1 MRWAIRLLISA
12 LFLWC
17 GEAAGQKFE
26 KFTRNETAVLEELTA
41 LLESGRQ
48 GRGVELVERQFAPIW
63 LQPRSFTQ
71 PQREQV
77 YDVLDALIKNK
88 SKAFPDFHDY
98 LKALMAFTTSGKSE
112 ADFNTWSDV
121 LLRVMADKKNKKFIT
136 ELLESSAL
144 LFRDRCFFENETIRW
159 QSSSNDFQFA
169 FDSLPA
175 IVFGVTDLRC
185 YSKGDSSI
193 IYGTSGSYF
202 PGSQRFTGESGKVTW
217 ERAGFDP
224 TKTYAELSDYFIRL
238 KGSTYNADSVTFHT
252 EFFQQALKGRL
263 TDKILADKTTENAT
277 YPRFESYFKRLQIQN
292 IDKNMDYDGGFTM
305 AGMQLIGSGSP
316 DEPAIMTIYRDNKIF
331 ITVTSIEF
339 AIKPDRINTAHARLR
354 VALENDSIT
363 HPDISFSFDRKSKK
377 VVLLRSDEG
386 ISKSP
391 FQNTYHNV
399 DMYFEALTWTID
411 DPSMKMGSLESSTQ
425 RYAAFESNSYFKKR
439 RYDTMMGISSSHP
452 LYELK
457 EYAEHIKSNN
467 FNAHELCVYH
477 HFSEEQENAILID
490 LNNKGFI
497 DYDLYTHDIKVRPKL
512 YWHIENN
519 IGKRDYD
526 VIQFSSEVESG
537 ANGQLSLLN
546 YDLMMKGVDNFQL
559 SDSQQVNIMPLNK
572 EVVLKKNR
580 DFIFGG
586 RVNAGNFEFSGP
598 EYFFSYDKFQ
608 LDLIQVDSCRIYVDD
623 DELGRNQYG
632 QLQKTRVKSVIRDV
646 SGNLKI
652 DAPSNKGGFHSRSY
666 PQYPIFTCT
675 KTSFVYWSDPA
686 IQKGVYKKEK
696 FFYQLQPFTI
706 DSLDNFSKKDL
717 RFEGT
722 LVSGGIFPD
731 ITEPLVL
738 MEDNSLGFKRNTGT
752 DMPSYGGKAKV
763 TAELKLDYSGL
774 KGGGDFSYLTASAS
788 SREFTFLPDSM
799 LGRTYKFSNRELS
812 GKVEVPKANCDST
825 LLAFHA
831 KRDNLDISSIHKPI
845 DFFNVNEANLTGTLH
860 LKPTGMTG
868 DGFMEF
874 SGAKLTSDLMRYTRR
889 KILSDTSSFQMRGAG
904 QELGSGLA
912 FKTDNVN
919 ADVDFDRRDG
929 IFKSNGG
936 ETKIEF
942 PTNQYVCYMDQ
953 FTWFMDRDE
962 LDLSSNRKPLTDDLL
977 IDTAEDSKRSN
988 FYSIAEGQDS
998 LNFLSPKAKFDLKRG
1013 KLYCSK
1019 IKYIVVA
1026 DSKITPDSGKVTIEK
1041 FANMVPLKNSQILS
1055 NYVTQ
1060 YHQIYNADIKIKGRR
1075 EYTAA
1080 GDITYIDE
1088 QKKEQVIRMDD
1099 IRVDTSYQ
1107 TIGKG
1112 KIADGAGFFL
1122 SPAFE
1127 YYGDFEMHANNR
1139 YLIFDGGARILHNCE
1154 LMEATYFKFR
1164 SEINPDEIYIPV
1176 DSSLRD
1182 MTMTKLGVG
1191 VMITGDSP
1199 MTVYPAFLSDIRE
1212 KDDRSIIQ
1220 AEGFLTH
1227 DKVTGRYLIGP
1238 KEKIKQPKLPGNL
1251 LALNTSNCEMSGDG
1265 RMDFNV
1271 DYGVMKF
1278 QNVGDVFYRTKEDAI
1293 STSGVSVLN
1302 FPIDEGSL
1310 KYIYEQIEKW
1320 PNLQPVDITR
1330 TKYEKSLV
1338 EILGTEKSDKL
1349 ISELGLSGQMKKIPE
1364 ELMATFYLA
1373 DVKFKWNSVDETF
1386 QSQGQ
1391 IGIASMDKKQL
1402 FKYVKGKIEI
1412 EKKRGA
1418 DVLRMY
1424 IELDPTVW
1432 YYFEYKLGIMN
1443 ILSSDKE
1450 FGAKMIEIKDDK
1462 RRFDEGRYKYS
1473 YLFIN
1478 NKKKRDDFVARFSD
1492 L

>member
-1 MRWAIRLLISA
+1 MRLVKPLFVLILLLVYA
-12 LFLWC
+12 ELT
-17 GEAAGQKFE
+17 AQKLE
-26 KFTRNETAVLEELTA
+26 KFTRNETAVIKELNA
-41 LLESGRQ
+41 LLDPGSQ
-48 GRGVELVERQFAPIW
+48 GRGSELVEKQFAPIW
-63 LQPRSFTQ
+63 LQPASFT
-71 PQREQV
+71 PNQREQV
-77 YDVLDALIKNK
+77 YNVLDAMIKNK
-88 SKAFPDFHDY
+88 SKAFPDFHEY
-98 LKALMAFTTSGKSE
+98 LKALIAFTTSGKTE
-112 ADFNTWSDV
+112 TDFNSWSDV
-121 LLRVMADKKNKKFIT
+121 LLRVMADKKNKKFIS

-144 LFRDRCFFENETIRW
+144 LFRDHSFFENEMIRW
-159 QSSSNDFQFA
+159 QSSSNDFRFE
-169 FDSLPA
+169 FDSIPA
-175 IVFGVTDLRC
+175 IAFGVTDLRC

-193 IYGTSGSYF
+193 IYGTSGYYY
-202 PGSQRFTGESGKVTW
+202 PGNQRFMGSSGKVTW
-217 ERAGFDP
+217 QRAGFDP
-224 TKTYAELSDYFIRL
+224 EKTYAELFDYSIRV
-238 KGSTYNADSVTFHT
+238 KGSTYSADSVTFHT
-252 EFFQQALKGRL
+252 EFFQQPLKGRL
-263 TDKILADKTTENAT
+263 TDKILADKNAENAA

-292 IDKNMDYDGGFTM
+292 IEKNMDYDGGFTM
-305 AGMQLIGSGSP
+305 AGTQLIGSGSP
-316 DEPAIMTIYRDNKIF
+316 DEPAVITIYRDNKELL
-331 ITVTSIEF
+331 TASSIEF
-339 AIKPDRINTAHARLR
+339 AIKPGRINTSHARIRIL
-354 VALENDSIT
+354 LDGDSIT
-363 HPDISFSFDRKSKK
+363 HPDINFSYDRKLHK

-386 ISKSP
+386 ISRSP

-399 DMYFEALTWTID
+399 DMYFEALMWSVDEPTI
-411 DPSMKMGSLESSTQ
+411 KLGSIESSTQ
-425 RYAAFESNSYFKKR
+425 RFAAFESNSYFKKR
-439 RYDTMMGISSSHP
+439 RYDSMMGISSSHP
-452 LYELK
+452 LYEIK
-457 EYAEHIKSNN
+457 QYADHIKSNS
-467 FNAHELCVYH
+467 FSAYELCVYH
-477 HFSEEQENAILID
+477 HFSEEQEHAILID

-497 DYDLYTHDIKVRPKL
+497 DYDLNTHQINVRPKL

-537 ANGQLSLLN
+537 PNGQLSLLN
-546 YDLMMKGVDNFQL
+546 YDLMMKGVDNFQV
-559 SDSQQVNIMPLNK
+559 SDSQQVNIIPINK

-580 DFIFGG
+580 DFVFGG
-586 RVNAGNFEFSGP
+586 RVYAGNFEFNGP
-598 EYFFSYDKFQ
+598 EYFFSYEKFQ
-608 LDLIQVDSCRIYVDD
+608 LDLIQVDSCRIYVEDAS
-623 DELGRNQYG
+623 LGRNQYG
-632 QLQKTRVKSVIRDV
+632 QPQKSRVKSVIRDV
-646 SGNLKI
+646 SGFIKV

-696 FFYQLQPFTI
+696 FFYQLEPFTI

-738 MEDNSLGFKRNTGT
+738 MEDNSLGFKRNTGA
-752 DMPSYGGKAKV
+752 DLPSYGGKAKV

-799 LGRTYKFSNRELS
+799 LGRTYKFSNRELT
-812 GKVEVPKANCDST
+812 GKVEVPKAHSDST
-825 LLAFHA
+825 FLAFHA
-831 KRDNLDISSIHKPI
+831 KRDNLDISSINNPI
-845 DFFNVNEANLTGTLH
+845 EFFNAKEANLTGTLH

-868 DGFMEF
+868 NGFMEF

-962 LDLSSNRKPLTDDLL
+962 LELSSNRKPIVDDLL

-988 FYSIAEGQDS
+988 FYSVAEGQDS
-998 LNFLSPKAKFDLKRG
+998 LNFLSPKAKFDLRRG

-1060 YHQIYNADIKIKGRR
+1060 YHQIFNADIKIKGRR
-1075 EYTAA
+1075 EYNAA

-1088 QKKEQVIRMDD
+1088 QKKEQVIHMDD

-1112 KIADGAGFFL
+1112 KIAEGTGFFL

-1127 YYGDFEMHANNR
+1127 YYGEFEMHANSR
-1139 YLIFDGGARILHNCE
+1139 YLTFDGGTRILHNCE
-1154 LMEATYFKFR
+1154 LMPTTYFKFR
-1164 SEINPDEIYIPV
+1164 SEINPEEIYIPV
-1176 DSSLRD
+1176 DSTLRD
-1182 MTMTKLGVG
+1182 MTMTRLGVG

-1199 MTVYPAFLSDIRE
+1199 MSVYPAFLSDIHE

-1227 DKVTGRYLIGP
+1227 DKATGRYLIGP

-1251 LALNTSNCEMSGDG
+1251 LALNTSNCEMNGDG

-1271 DYGVMKF
+1271 DFGVMRF
-1278 QNVGDVFYRTKEDAI
+1278 TNVGDVFYRTKEDAI

-1349 ISELGLSGQMKKIPE
+1349 ISELGLSGQMKRIPE

-1402 FKYVKGKIEI
+1402 FKYVKGKIEVQR
-1412 EKKRGA
+1412 KLGA

-1450 FGAKMIEIKDDK
+1450 FGAKMSEIKDDK
-1462 RRFDEGRYKYS
+1462 RRFDEGRNKYS

>member
-1 MRWAIRLLISA
+1 MPLNKFFISLILT
-12 LFLWC
+12 LFASV
-17 GEAAGQKFE
+17 GYSQKFE
-26 KFTRNETAVLEELTA
+26 KFTRTEVGCAEQLYDLF
-41 LLESGRQ
+41 ESARQ
-48 GRGVELVERQFAPIW
+48 GRGKEIIETQFGPVW
-63 LQPRSFTQ
+63 LQSSAFTQ
-71 PQREQV
+71 GQREQV
-77 YDVLDALIKNK
+77 YNVLDALLKNK
-88 SKAFPDFHDY
+88 NKVFPDFHEY
-98 LKALMAFTTSGKSE
+98 VKALIAFPTSGKTE
-112 ADFNTWSDV
+112 ADFMTWSDV
-121 LLRVMADKKNKKFIT
+121 LLRVMSDKKNKKFT
-136 ELLESSAL
+136 SEMLETSAL
-144 LFRDRCFFENETIRW
+144 LFRDRSFFQNETIQW
-159 QSSSNDFQFA
+159 QSSSSDFRFV
-169 FDSLPA
+169 FDSVPA
-175 IVFGVTDLRC
+175 VSFGTMDLKC
-185 YSKGDSSI
+185 YSKGDSSL
-193 IYGTSGSYF
+193 IYGTSGVYY
-202 PGSQRFTGESGKVTW
+202 PGSQRFVGQSGKVTW
-217 ERAGFDP
+217 QRAGFDP
-224 TKTYAELSDYFIRL
+224 MKTYAEMADYFIRL
-238 KGSTYNADSVTFHT
+238 KSSTYSADSVIFHT
-252 EFFQQALKGRL
+252 EFFQQALQGRL
-263 TDKILADKTTENAT
+263 TDKILADKTTETAT
-277 YPRFESYFKRLQIQN
+277 YPRFESYYKRLQIQN
-292 IDKNMDYDGGFTM
+292 IDSNMDYDGGFTM
-305 AGMQLIGSGSP
+305 AGTQLIGSGSP
-316 DEPAIMTIYRDNKIF
+316 EEPATITIYRENKKF
-331 ITVTSIEF
+331 FTAKSLEF
-339 AIKPDRINTAHARLR
+339 AIKPDRINTSHARIMFILDG
-354 VALENDSIT
+354 DSIT
-363 HPDISFSFDRKSKK
+363 HPDINFSFDRKSRKLI
-377 VVLLRSDEG
+377 LLRSDEG
-386 ISKSP
+386 ISKSA

-399 DMYFEALTWTID
+399 DMYFEALTWSLD
-411 DPSMKMGSLESSTQ
+411 DPTIKLGSLEGSTQ
-425 RYAAFESNSYFKKR
+425 RYAAFESNTYFKKK
-439 RYDTMMGISSSHP
+439 RYDAMMGISFSHP

-457 EYAEHIKSNN
+457 QYADHIKSND
-467 FNAHELCVYH
+467 FSALELSRYH
-477 HFSEEQENAILID
+477 NYSEEQVNTILID

-497 DYDLYTHDIKVRPKL
+497 DYNITTHDIHVRPKL
-512 YWHIENN
+512 YWYIDNN

-526 VIQFSSEVESG
+526 VIQFSTEVESG
-537 ANGQLSLLN
+537 PNGQLSLLN
-546 YDLMMKGVDNFQL
+546 YDLMLKGVDNFQL
-559 SDSQQVNIMPLNK
+559 SDSQQVNIIPVNK

-586 RVNAGNFEFSGP
+586 RVNAGNFEFNGP

-608 LDLIQVDSCRIYVDD
+608 LDLIQVDSCRIYVE
-623 DELGRNQYG
+623 DESLERNQYG
-632 QLQKTRVKSVIRDV
+632 QMQKTRVKSVIRDV
-646 SGNLKI
+646 QGYLKV
-652 DAPSNKGGFHSRSY
+652 DAPTNKGGFHSRSY

-686 IQKGVYKKEK
+686 IQKGVYKKDK

-738 MEDNSLGFKRNTGT
+738 MEDNSLGFTRLTGA
-752 DMPSYGGKAKV
+752 DLPSYGGKAKV

-799 LGRTYKFSNRELS
+799 LGKTYKFTNRELS
-812 GKVEVPKANCDST
+812 GKVEVPKAHSDST

-831 KRDNLDISSIHKPI
+831 KRDNLDISSIDKPI
-845 DFFNVNEANLTGTLH
+845 DFFNDEANLTGTLH

-868 DGFMEF
+868 NGFMEF
-874 SGAKLTSDLMRYTRR
+874 SGAKLTSDLMKYSRR
-889 KILSDTSSFQMRGAG
+889 KILSDTSSFQMRGIG
-904 QELGSGLA
+904 EELGSGLA

-953 FTWFMDRDE
+953 FTWYMDRDE
-962 LDLSSNRKPLTDDLL
+962 LDLSSNRKPTGDDLM
-977 IDTAEDSKRSN
+977 IDTAEDAKRSN
-988 FYSIAEGQDS
+988 FYSVAEGQDS
-998 LNFLSPKAKFDLKRG
+998 LNFLSPKAKFDLRRG
-1013 KLYCSK
+1013 KLYCQK

-1026 DSKITPDSGKVTIEK
+1026 DSKITPDSGKVTIER
-1041 FANMVPLKNSQILS
+1041 FANMLPITRSQILS

-1075 EYTAA
+1075 EYNAS
-1080 GDITYIDE
+1080 GDITYVDE
-1088 QKKEQVIRMDD
+1088 QKKEQVIHLDD
-1099 IRVDTSYQ
+1099 IQVDTSYQ

-1112 KIADGAGFFL
+1112 KIAEGSQFFL

-1127 YYGDFEMHANNR
+1127 YYGDFELHANNR
-1139 YLIFDGGARILHNCE
+1139 YLIFDGGARILHNCD
-1154 LMEATYFKFR
+1154 LMPATYFKFK
-1164 SEINPDEIYIPV
+1164 SEINPEEIYIPV

-1212 KDDRSIIQ
+1212 KSDRSIIQ

-1227 DKVTGRYLIGP
+1227 DKATGRYLIGP

-1251 LALNTSNCEMSGDG
+1251 LALNTSNCEMNGDG

-1278 QNVGDVFYRTKEDAI
+1278 TNVGDVFYRTKEDAI
-1293 STSGVSVLN
+1293 STSGVTVVN

-1310 KYIYEQIEKW
+1310 KYISEQIEKW
-1320 PNLQPVDITR
+1320 PTLQPVDIAR

-1349 ISELGLSGQMKKIPE
+1349 ISELGLSGQMKKIPD
-1364 ELMATFYLA
+1364 ELLATFYLA
-1373 DVKFKWNSVDETF
+1373 DVKFKWNPIDETF

-1391 IGIASMDKKQL
+1391 LGIASIDKKQL

-1424 IELDPTVW
+1424 IEIDPSVW

-1450 FGAKMIEIKDDK
+1450 FGSKMSEIKDDK
-1462 RRFDEGRYKYS
+1462 RRFDEGRNKYS

>member
-1 MRWAIRLLISA
+1 MPFNKFFIACA
-12 LFLWC
+12 LMLCASIGF
-17 GEAAGQKFE
+17 AQKFE
-26 KFTRNETAVLEELTA
+26 KFTRTEVGCAEQLYDMF
-41 LLESGRQ
+41 ESARQ
-48 GRGVELVERQFAPIW
+48 GRGKEIIEAQFNPVW
-63 LQPRSFTQ
+63 LQASSFTQ
-71 PQREQV
+71 NQREQV
-77 YDVLDALIKNK
+77 YNVLDALVKNK
-88 SKAFPDFHDY
+88 NKVFPDFHEY
-98 LKALMAFTTSGKSE
+98 IKALIAFPVSGKTE
-112 ADFNTWSDV
+112 ADFLTWSDV
-121 LLRVMADKKNKKFIT
+121 LLRLMNDKKNKKFT
-136 ELLESSAL
+136 SEMLESSAL
-144 LFRDRCFFENETIRW
+144 LFSDRSFFQNETIQW
-159 QSSSNDFQFA
+159 QSSTNDYRFV
-169 FDSLPA
+169 FDSVPA
-175 IVFGVTDLRC
+175 ITFGVMDLKC
-185 YSKGDSSI
+185 FSKGDSSLI
-193 IYGTSGSYF
+193 FGTSGTYY
-202 PGSQRFTGESGKVTW
+202 PGSQRFVGNAGKVTW
-217 ERAGFDP
+217 QRAGFDP
-224 TKTYAELSDYFIRL
+224 TKTYAEMADYFIRL
-238 KGSTYNADSVTFHT
+238 KSSTYSADSVIFHT
-252 EFFQQALKGRL
+252 EFFQQALQGRL
-263 TDKILADKTTENAT
+263 TDKILADKSTETAT
-277 YPRFESYFKRLQIQN
+277 YPRFESYYKRLQIQN
-292 IDKNMDYDGGFTM
+292 IEANMDYDGGFTM
-305 AGMQLIGSGSP
+305 AGTQLIGSGSP
-316 DEPAIMTIYRDNKIF
+316 EEPATITIYRDNKKLF
-331 ITVTSIEF
+331 TAKSLEF
-339 AIKPDRINTAHARLR
+339 AIKPDRINTAHARIMFLLD
-354 VALENDSIT
+354 ADSIT
-363 HPDISFSFDRKSKK
+363 HPDINFSYDRKSRKLT
-377 VVLLRSDEG
+377 LLRSDEG
-386 ISKSP
+386 ISKSA

-399 DMYFEALTWTID
+399 DMYFEALTWNLD
-411 DPSMKMGSLESSTQ
+411 DPTIKLGSLDGSTQ
-425 RYAAFESNSYFKKR
+425 RYAAFESNTYFKKK
-439 RYDTMMGISSSHP
+439 RYDAMMGISFSHP

-457 EYAEHIKSNN
+457 QYADHIKSNK
-467 FNAHELCVYH
+467 FSALELSRYH
-477 HFSEEQENAILID
+477 NYSEEQVNTILID

-497 DYDLYTHDIKVRPKL
+497 DYDINTHDITVRPKL
-512 YWHIENN
+512 YWYIENN

-526 VIQFSSEVESG
+526 VIQFSTEVESG
-537 ANGQLSLLN
+537 PNGQLSLLN

-559 SDSQQVNIMPLNK
+559 SDSQQVNIIPLNK

-586 RVNAGNFEFSGP
+586 RVNAGNFEFNGP
-598 EYFFSYDKFQ
+598 EYFFSYEKFQ
-608 LDLIQVDSCRIYVDD
+608 LDLIQVDSCRIYVE
-623 DELGRNQYG
+623 DESLERNQYG

-646 SGNLKI
+646 QGYLKV
-652 DAPSNKGGFHSRSY
+652 DAPTNKGGFHSRTY

-686 IQKGVYKKEK
+686 IQQGVYKKDK

-738 MEDNSLGFKRNTGT
+738 MEDNSLGFTRKTGA

-774 KGGGDFSYLTASAS
+774 KGGGDFSYLTTSAS
-788 SREFTFLPDSM
+788 SKEFTFLPDSM
-799 LGRTYKFSNRELS
+799 LGRTYKFTNRELS
-812 GKVEVPKANCDST
+812 GKVEVPKAHSDST
-825 LLAFHA
+825 MLAFHA
-831 KRDNLDISSIHKPI
+831 KRDNLDISSIDKPI
-845 DFFNVNEANLTGTLH
+845 DFFNDEANLTGTLH

-868 DGFMEF
+868 NGFMEF
-874 SGAKLTSDLMRYTRR
+874 SGAKLTSDLMKYSRR
-889 KILSDTSSFQMRGAG
+889 KILSDTSSFQMRGVG
-904 QELGSGLA
+904 EELGSGLA

-942 PTNQYVCYMDQ
+942 PANQYVCYMDQ
-953 FTWFMDRDE
+953 FTWYMDRDE
-962 LDLSSNRKPLTDDLL
+962 LDLSSNRKASGDDLM
-977 IDTAEDSKRSN
+977 IDTAEDAKRSN

-998 LNFLSPKAKFDLKRG
+998 LNFLSPKAKFDLRRG
-1013 KLYCSK
+1013 KLYCQK
-1019 IKYIVVA
+1019 IKYIIVA
-1026 DSKITPDSGKVTIEK
+1026 DSKITPDSGKVTIER
-1041 FANMVPLKNSQILS
+1041 FANMLPLTRSQILS

-1075 EYTAA
+1075 EYNAS

-1088 QKKEQVIRMDD
+1088 QKKEQVIHMED
-1099 IRVDTSYQ
+1099 IQVDTSYQ

-1112 KIADGAGFFL
+1112 KIAEGTQFFL

-1127 YYGDFEMHANNR
+1127 YYGDFEMHANSR
-1139 YLIFDGGARILHNCE
+1139 YLIFDGGARILHNCD
-1154 LMEATYFKFR
+1154 LMPATYFKFR
-1164 SEINPDEIYIPV
+1164 SEINPEELYIPV

-1212 KDDRSIIQ
+1212 KSDRSIIQ

-1227 DKVTGRYLIGP
+1227 EKATGRYLIGP

-1251 LALNTSNCEMSGDG
+1251 LALNTSNCEMNGDG

-1278 QNVGDVFYRTKEDAI
+1278 TNVGDVYYRTKEDAI
-1293 STSGVSVLN
+1293 STSGVTVIN
-1302 FPIDEGSL
+1302 FPLDEGSL
-1310 KYIYEQIEKW
+1310 KSIAEQIEKW
-1320 PNLQPVDITR
+1320 PTLQPVDITR

-1349 ISELGLSGQMKKIPE
+1349 ISELGLSGQMKRIPD
-1364 ELMATFYLA
+1364 ELLATFYLA
-1373 DVKFKWNSVDETF
+1373 DVKFKWNPIDETF

-1424 IELDPTVW
+1424 LELDPSVW

-1443 ILSSDKE
+1443 VLSSDKE
-1450 FGAKMIEIKDDK
+1450 LGAKMSEIKDDK
-1462 RRFDEGRYKYS
+1462 RRFDEGRNKYS
-1473 YLFIN
+1473 YMFIN

>member
-1 MRWAIRLLISA
+1 MRVSPLLLLLA
-12 LFLWC
+12 LLFL
-17 GEAAGQKFE
+17 APAVHAQKFE
-26 KFTRNETAVLEELTA
+26 KFTRSEAACADELFK
-41 LLESGRQ
+41 LFESARQ
-48 GRGVELVERQFAPIW
+48 GRGEEIIEREFAPLW
-63 LQPRSFTQ
+63 LQPTSFT
-71 PQREQV
+71 PAQRQQI
-77 YDVLDALIKNK
+77 YDVLDALLKNK
-88 SKAFPDFHDY
+88 NKVFPDFHEY
-98 LKALMAFTTSGKSE
+98 IKALISFTTSGKTVE
-112 ADFNTWSDV
+112 DFNTWSDV
-121 LLRVMADKKNKKFIT
+121 LLRVMADKKNKKFT
-136 ELLESSAL
+136 SELLESSAL
-144 LFRDRCFFENETIRW
+144 LFRDRSFFQNETIQW
-159 QSSSNDFQFA
+159 QSTTSDYQFV
-169 FDSLPA
+169 FDSVPA
-175 IVFGVTDLRC
+175 IVFGSMDLRC
-185 YSKGDSSI
+185 YSKGDSSL
-193 IYGTSGSYF
+193 IYGTSGVYY
-202 PGSQRFTGESGKVTW
+202 PGNQRFVGKSGKVTW
-217 ERAGFDP
+217 QRAGFDP
-224 TKTYAELSDYFIRL
+224 LKTYAEMNDYFIRL
-238 KGSTYNADSVTFHT
+238 KSSTYSADSVIFHT
-252 EFFQQALKGRL
+252 EFFQQALEGRL

-277 YPRFESYFKRLQIQN
+277 YPRFESYYKRLQIQN
-292 IDKNMDYDGGFTM
+292 IDQNMDYDGGFTM
-305 AGMQLIGSGSP
+305 AGTQLIGSGSTE
-316 DEPAIMTIYRDNKIF
+316 EPATITIYRDNKKF
-331 ITVTSIEF
+331 FMAQSLEF
-339 AIKPDRINTAHARLR
+339 AIKPDRINTAHARIMFL
-354 VALENDSIT
+354 LDGDSIT
-363 HPDISFSFDRKSKK
+363 HPDINFSFDRKSRKL
-377 VVLLRSDEG
+377 VLLRSDEG
-386 ISKSP
+386 ISKSA

-399 DMYFEALTWTID
+399 DMYFEALTWSLEEPTL
-411 DPSMKMGSLESSTQ
+411 KMGSLEGSTQ
-425 RYAAFESNSYFKKR
+425 RYAAFESNTYFKKK
-439 RYDTMMGISSSHP
+439 RYDAMMGISFSHP
-452 LYELK
+452 LYEIK
-457 EYAEHIKSNN
+457 QFADHIKSNN
-467 FNAHELCVYH
+467 FSAFELARYH
-477 HFSEEQENAILID
+477 NYSEEQENTILID

-497 DYDLYTHDIKVRPKL
+497 DYDINTHDIKVRPKL
-512 YWHIENN
+512 YWYIENN

-526 VIQFSSEVESG
+526 VIQFSTEVESG
-537 ANGQLSLLN
+537 NNAQLSLLN

-572 EVVLKKNR
+572 EVVLKRNR

-586 RVNAGNFEFSGP
+586 RVNAGNFEFNGP
-598 EYFFSYDKFQ
+598 EYFFSYDQFQ
-608 LDLIQVDSCRIYVDD
+608 LDLIQVDSCRIYVE
-623 DELGRNQYG
+623 DESLGRNQYG

-646 SGNLKI
+646 SGYLKV
-652 DAPSNKGGFHSRSY
+652 DAPTNKGGFHSRSY

-675 KTSFVYWSDPA
+675 KTSFVYWSDPS
-686 IQKGVYKKEK
+686 IQQGVYKKDK

-717 RFEGT
+717 KFEGT
-722 LVSGGIFPD
+722 LVSAGIFPD
-731 ITEPLVL
+731 LTEPLVL
-738 MEDNSLGFKRNTGT
+738 MEDNSLGFTRKTGA
-752 DMPSYGGKAKV
+752 DLPSYGGKAKV

-788 SREFTFLPDSM
+788 SKEFTFLPDSM
-799 LGRTYKFSNRELS
+799 LGRTYKFTNRELT
-812 GKVEVPKANCDST
+812 GKVEVPKAHSDST

-831 KRDNLDISSIHKPI
+831 KQDNLDISSIDKPI
-845 DFFNVNEANLTGTLH
+845 DFFNDEATLTGTLH

-868 DGFMEF
+868 NGAMDF
-874 SGAKLTSDLMRYTRR
+874 SGAKLTSDLMKYSRR
-889 KILSDTSSFQMRGAG
+889 KILSDTSSFQMRGVG
-904 QELGSGLA
+904 EELGSGLA

-953 FTWFMDRDE
+953 FTWYMDRDE
-962 LDLSSNRKPLTDDLL
+962 LDLSSNRKPIGDDLL

-988 FYSIAEGQDS
+988 FYSVAEGQDS
-998 LNFLSPKAKFDLKRG
+998 LNFLSPKAKFDLRRG
-1013 KLYCSK
+1013 KLYCQK

-1026 DSKITPDSGKVTIEK
+1026 DSKITPDSGKVTIER
-1041 FANMVPLKNSQILS
+1041 FANMLPLTRSQILS

-1075 EYTAA
+1075 EYNAS
-1080 GDITYIDE
+1080 GDITYVDE
-1088 QKKEQVIRMDD
+1088 QKKEQKIHLED

-1112 KIADGAGFFL
+1112 KIAEGSQFFL

-1127 YYGDFEMHANNR
+1127 YYGDFELHANNR
-1139 YLIFDGGARILHNCE
+1139 YLIFDGGAKLLHNCD
-1154 LMEATYFKFR
+1154 LMPATYFKFR

-1227 DKVTGRYLIGP
+1227 DKATGRYLIGP
-1238 KEKIKQPKLPGNL
+1238 KDKIKQPKLPGNL
-1251 LALNTSNCEMSGDG
+1251 LALNTSNCEMNGDG

-1278 QNVGDVFYRTKEDAI
+1278 TNVGDVFYRTKEDQI
-1293 STSGVSVLN
+1293 STSGVTVVN

-1310 KYIYEQIEKW
+1310 KSIAEQIEKS

-1330 TKYEKSLV
+1330 TKYEKSLI

-1349 ISELGLSGQMKKIPE
+1349 ISELGLSGQMKRIPD
-1364 ELMATFYLA
+1364 ELLATFYLA
-1373 DVKFKWNSVDETF
+1373 DVKFKWNPIDETF
-1386 QSQGQ
+1386 QSQGNL
-1391 IGIASMDKKQL
+1391 GIASIDKRQL

-1424 IELDPTVW
+1424 IEIEPTIW

-1450 FGAKMIEIKDDK
+1450 FGAKMSEIKDDK
-1462 RRFDEGRYKYS
+1462 RRFDEGKNKYT
-1473 YLFIN
+1473 YMFIN

>member
-1 MRWAIRLLISA
+1 MPFNKIFIVCA
-12 LFLWC
+12 LMLC
-17 GEAAGQKFE
+17 ASMGIAQKFD
-26 KFTRNETAVLEELTA
+26 KFTRSEVACAEQLFDLF
-41 LLESGRQ
+41 ESARQ
-48 GRGVELVERQFAPIW
+48 DRGKEIIEGQFGPVW
-63 LQPRSFTQ
+63 LQASSFT
-71 PQREQV
+71 PEQREQV
-77 YDVLDALIKNK
+77 YSMLDALLKNK
-88 SKAFPDFHDY
+88 NKVFPDFHEY
-98 LKALMAFTTSGKSE
+98 IKALTAFPTSGKTT
-112 ADFNTWSDV
+112 ADFMQWHDV
-121 LLRVMADKKNKKFIT
+121 LMRVIVDKKNKKFT
-136 ELLESSAL
+136 SELLECSAL
-144 LFRDRCFFENETIRW
+144 LFRDHSFFQNEVIHW
-159 QSSSNDFQFA
+159 QSSTNDFHFE

-175 IVFGVTDLRC
+175 IVFNTMNLRC

-193 IYGTSGSYF
+193 IFNTSGVYF
-202 PGSQRFTGESGKVTW
+202 PGNQRFIGKSGKVTW
-217 ERAGFDP
+217 ERAGFDA
-224 TKTYAELSDYFIRL
+224 TKTYAELADYFIRV
-238 KGSTYNADSVTFHT
+238 KSSTYSADSVIFHT
-252 EFFQQALKGRL
+252 DFFQQALQGRL
-263 TDKILADKTTENAT
+263 TDKILADKSTETAT

-305 AGMQLIGSGSP
+305 AGTQLIGSGSP
-316 DEPAIMTIYRDNKIF
+316 EEPATITIYRDNKKF
-331 ITVTSIEF
+331 FTAQSLEF
-339 AIKPDRINTAHARLR
+339 AIKPDRINTAHARILF
-354 VALENDSIT
+354 VIDEDSIT
-363 HPDISFSFDRKSKK
+363 HPDINFSYDRKARRL
-377 VVLLRSDEG
+377 VLLRSDEG

-399 DMYFEALTWTID
+399 DMYFEALTWNMD
-411 DPSMKMGSLESSTQ
+411 DPTLKMGALEGGMQ
-425 RYAAFESNSYFKKR
+425 RYAAFESNTYFKKK
-439 RYDTMMGISSSHP
+439 RYDAMMGISFSHP

-457 EYAEHIKSNN
+457 QYADHVKSNA
-467 FNAHELCVYH
+467 FSAHELAVYH
-477 HFSEEQENAILID
+477 KYSEEQVNTILID

-497 DYDLYTHDIKVRPKL
+497 DYDVNTHDILVRPKL
-512 YWHIENN
+512 YWYIENN

-526 VIQFSSEVESG
+526 VLQFSTQVESG
-537 ANGQLSLLN
+537 HNGQLSLLN
-546 YDLMMKGVDNFQL
+546 YDLMLKGVDNFQL
-559 SDSQQVNIMPLNK
+559 SDSQQVNIIPLNK

-586 RVNAGNFEFSGP
+586 RVNAGNFEFNGP
-598 EYFFSYDKFQ
+598 EYFFSYEKFQ
-608 LDLIQVDSCRIYVDD
+608 LDLIQVDSCRIYVE
-623 DELGRNQYG
+623 DESVERNQYG

-646 SGNLKI
+646 SGYLKV
-652 DAPSNKGGFHSRSY
+652 DAPTNKGGFHSRTY

-686 IQKGVYKKEK
+686 IQQGVYKKDK

-738 MEDNSLGFKRNTGT
+738 MEDNSLGFTRKTGA
-752 DMPSYGGKAKV
+752 DLPSYGGKAKV

-774 KGGGDFSYLTASAS
+774 KGGGDFSYLTATAS
-788 SREFTFLPDSM
+788 SKEFTFLPDSM
-799 LGRTYKFSNRELS
+799 LGRTYKFNNRELT
-812 GKVEVPKANCDST
+812 GKVEVPKAHSDST
-825 LLAFHA
+825 LLAFQA
-831 KRDNLDISSIHKPI
+831 KRDNLDISSIDKPI
-845 DFFNVNEANLTGTLH
+845 DFFNDEANLTGTLH

-868 DGFMEF
+868 NGYMDF
-874 SGAKLTSDLMRYTRR
+874 SGAKLTSDLMKYSRR
-889 KILSDTSSFQMRGAG
+889 KILSDTSSFQMRGVG
-904 QELGSGLA
+904 EELGSGLA

-953 FTWFMDRDE
+953 FTWYMDRDE
-962 LDLSSNRKPLTDDLL
+962 LDLSSNRKPTGDDLM
-977 IDTAEDSKRSN
+977 IDTSEDSKRSN

-998 LNFLSPKAKFDLKRG
+998 LNFLSPKAKFDLRHG
-1013 KLYCSK
+1013 KLYCQK
-1019 IKYIVVA
+1019 IKYIIVA
-1026 DSKITPDSGKVTIEK
+1026 DSKITPDSGKVTIER
-1041 FANMVPLKNSQILS
+1041 FANMLPLKRSQILS

-1075 EYTAA
+1075 EYNAS
-1080 GDITYIDE
+1080 GDITYLDE
-1088 QKKEQVIRMDD
+1088 QKKEQVIHMED
-1099 IRVDTSYQ
+1099 IQVDTSYQ
-1107 TIGKG
+1107 SVGKG
-1112 KIADGAGFFL
+1112 KIAEGSQFFL

-1127 YYGDFEMHANNR
+1127 YYGDFEMQANNR
-1139 YLIFDGGARILHNCE
+1139 YLIFDGGARLLHNCD
-1154 LMEATYFKFR
+1154 LMPATYFKFR
-1164 SEINPDEIYIPV
+1164 SEINPEEIYIPV

-1212 KDDRSIIQ
+1212 KSDRSIIQ

-1227 DKVTGRYLIGP
+1227 EKSTGRYLIGP
-1238 KEKIKQPKLPGNL
+1238 KDKIKQPKLPGNL
-1251 LALNTSNCEMSGDG
+1251 LALNTSNCEMNGDG

-1278 QNVGDVFYRTKEDAI
+1278 TNVGDVYYRTKEDAI
-1293 STSGVSVLN
+1293 STSGVSVIN
-1302 FPIDEGSL
+1302 FPIDESSL
-1310 KYIYEQIEKW
+1310 KNIYEQIEKW
-1320 PNLQPVDITR
+1320 PTLQPVDITR

-1349 ISELGLSGQMKKIPE
+1349 VSELGLSGQMKKIPD
-1364 ELMATFYLA
+1364 ELLATFYLA
-1373 DVKFKWNSVDETF
+1373 DVKFKWNPIDETF
-1386 QSQGQ
+1386 QSQGL

-1424 IELDPTVW
+1424 IELDPTIW
-1432 YYFEYKLGIMN
+1432 YYFEYKLGIMS

-1450 FGAKMIEIKDDK
+1450 FAAKMSEIKDDK
-1462 RRFDEGRYKYS
+1462 RRFDEGRNKYA

-1478 NKKKRDDFVARFSD
+1478 NKKKRDDFIARFSD